1 MRCGGWREGEPRSG
15 TPCRPAAVI
24 DRSRWT
30 GADRQARG
38 RAATNR
44 DGGGAQTR
52 SPSTEPE
59 SETKKAT
66 KAEAKIRRFH
76 GRVPLNPLLV
86 GTDAGKI
93 GDEIISHLAGLAN
106 AGVSVTL
113 EIAAEL
119 PDGAS
124 DQIVRAVTENCR
136 TLKFTAQL

>member
-1 MRCGGWREGEPRSG
+1 
-15 TPCRPAAVI
+15 
-24 DRSRWT
+24 
-30 GADRQARG
+30 
-38 RAATNR
+38 
-44 DGGGAQTR
+44 
-52 SPSTEPE
+52 
-59 SETKKAT
+59 
-66 KAEAKIRRFH
+66 
-76 GRVPLNPLLV
+76 VPLNPLLV